1 MFALIEEVK
10 KELLVML
17 VAAMPISELRGAIP
31 LGISLGLSPIHS
43 TVISIIGNMAIVPI
57 LLKILSPV
65 MDYFER
71 TILFSKS
78 IGWVKKRTLQ
88 KTKTI
93 IKKYSLI
100 GLFILVAIP
109 VPTTGAWTGCIAA
122 TLLKIDYKNALFA
135 ILSGILIAGI
145 IVSTISQQIITL

>member
-17 VAAMPISELRGAIP
+17 VAAMPISALRGAIP

-100 GLFILVAIP
+100 GLFILI
-109 VPTTGAWTGCIAA
+109 TYN
-122 TLLKIDYKNALFA
+122 D
-135 ILSGILIAGI
+135 
-145 IVSTISQQIITL
+145 IVKFFT

>member
-57 LLKILSPV
+57 LLKILSPA

-93 IKKYSLI
+93 IKKYSLL

-109 VPTTGAWTGCIAA
+109 IPTTGAWTGCIAA
-122 TLLKIDYKNALFA
+122 TLLKIDYKNALFV
-135 ILSGILIAGI
+135 ILSGILMAGI
-145 IVSTISQQIITL
+145 IVSTISHQILSL